1 MQALADILELPV
13 NVPRNPRHAGA
24 IGTAYCALI
33 GLGYCSSYE
42 DAAANIEIEHAF
54 RPRPEAIPVY
64 RKSYDVFKELYS
76 ILKPVF
82 QKMQ

>member
-1 MQALADILELPV
+1 
-13 NVPRNPRHAGA
+13 
-24 IGTAYCALI
+24 LI